1 LAGATIDHLV
11 SVTIFLAAMLLFI
24 SFFNQTIQTAV
35 IYQQHNALAT
45 KCSDLLDNMLL
56 TPRIPVDA
64 QPTIFGLHEID
75 FAGYT
80 LDPFSLMRLNSSI
93 GTPVPYEK
101 TDITYSNTPVDFGN
115 SLLMPINDPI
125 NPLNNVVNYSS
136 ALEMLGISGAYGFQ
150 LTLTPVITF
159 NIEAQRSDATVEM
172 LIDVRGISFPLTNA
186 LVSYYFLPVSLNGD
200 YPAFLTE
207 EIQTGTVS
215 TNEAGIATRSFDLAG
230 GLTYVFL
237 AYAHVSGLAGVGFYA
252 PDSSG
257 SQQLILFVESLS
269 ENTVLLAHGADVP
282 NTASSS
288 GELNYTSAF
297 VKLSNENFEL
307 QDNATGE
314 VWSGASHNPQVI
326 AVPSYAGILVVAYR
340 DDSGTGGVAVMP
352 WGVGSLAFPVTFGG
366 DPAGQEW
373 VATDM
378 RQVLIGGVAYQAKL
392 SLWSLQGVQVVG

>member
-56 TPRIPVDA
+56 TPGIPVDV
-64 QPTIFGLHEID
+64 QPTVFGLHEID

-80 LDPFSLMRLNSSI
+80 LDPFSLMCLDSST
-93 GTPVPYEK
+93 GTSVYYEK
-101 TDITYSNTPVDFGN
+101 EDMTYSNMSVGFGN
-115 SLLMPINDPI
+115 SLLMPLDG
-125 NPLNNVVNYSS
+125 VVDYSS
-136 ALEMLGISGAYGFQ
+136 ALEMLGVNGAYGFQ
-150 LTLTPVITF
+150 LTLTPIVNVSIAEIQTSPLKLSV
-159 NIEAQRSDATVEM
+159 N
-172 LIDVRGISFPLTNA
+172 VRGIGFPLAKA
-186 LVSYYFLPVSLNGD
+186 LVSYYLLPVSLNGTHPD
-200 YPAFLTE
+200 FLTD
-207 EIQTGTVS
+207 EIQSNTVS
-215 TNEAGIATRSFDLAG
+215 TDDAGLASVTLALDGSF
-230 GLTYVFL
+230 TYVFL
-237 AYAHVSGLAGVGFYA
+237 AYAHVGGLAGIGFYT

-257 SQQLILFVESLS
+257 SQQLFPFVESLS

-288 GELNYTSAF
+288 ERLAYNAAF

-307 QDNATGE
+307 QDNSTGD
-314 VWSGASHNPQVI
+314 VWSGTGGTLQVI
-326 AVPSYAGILVVAYR
+326 GVPNYAGILVVAYR
-340 DDSGTGGVAVMP
+340 DDSGTGGISVMP
-352 WGVGSLAFPVTFGG
+352 WGIGSLAFPVTFGSN
-366 DPAGQEW
+366 PAEQEW

-378 RQVLIGGVAYQAKL
+378 RQVLVSGIAYQAKL